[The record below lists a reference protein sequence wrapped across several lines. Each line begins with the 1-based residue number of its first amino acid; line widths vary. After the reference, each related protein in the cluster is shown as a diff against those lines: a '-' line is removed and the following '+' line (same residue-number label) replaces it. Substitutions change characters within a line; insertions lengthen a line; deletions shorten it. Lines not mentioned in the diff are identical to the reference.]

1 MTMPASGNLQGHGRP
16 NVFLAGQVGQKY
28 KDLDS
33 GLEYVCTG
41 ERGFIKVDG
50 DDQSE
55 MYNWELVESGGS
67 TGSSPFVVT
76 LNVDVSSGSMTV
88 SDKGKDV
95 MDEIDSNYKAGKP
108 VNAVLNYTVTVSTKP
123 VTVTFWLVAVQA
135 YNYYFMTAG
144 GTYILVYPSEGSNRW
159 RVEERQIV
167 QS

>member
-1 MTMPASGNLQGHGRP
+1 MPDVSLYEAPMTLEGHGRP

-33 GLEYVCTG
+33 GLEWVCKG

-55 MYNWELVESGGS
+55 MYNWELVEYGGS
-67 TGSSPFVVT
+67 PFIVA
-76 LNVDVSSGSMTV
+76 LDADVSSGSMTV

-108 VNAVLNYTVTVSTKP
+108 VNAVLNYTVTVSNKP
-123 VTVTFWLVAVQA
+123 VTGTLWLVAVKND
-135 YNYYFMTAG
+135 NYFFMTTG
-144 GTYILVYPSEGSNRW
+144 GNCIRVYPDTSFRW
-159 RVEERQIV
+159 AVTDR
-167 QS
+167 